1 MKKMLFLA
9 LAAAGML
16 TACSNEDNLGGNG
29 EELAG
34 QPKIQLGV
42 SSNVGVST
50 RGTGTVGDLTGENNV
65 WAGQDLWVYMLQKG
79 SMELGYYK
87 TPEEINGNLAGTA
100 VFDNEK
106 FTAPK
111 MTVNEETGNEEGVSS
126 GIASTVSGKIAYYP
140 VSGNYDF
147 WGYRVDDAIA
157 GATPDVKLLDA
168 EGNETQDAANAVK
181 RVVDININGS
191 QDIMAGK
198 AEPSQ
203 EEIQK
208 LGQYTDNF
216 YSAFAARKDVQPN
229 INFKHLLSRFTFEV
243 RAGSKAA
250 AGKGAGV
257 NTEAVR
263 VTGISVNSKTAGQLT
278 VAHTDAVASD
288 PVLTFA
294 GNFEDVAT
302 PLALMQRDQANSSHN
317 EKLVPLREVEL
328 TWPLDDQDQPK
339 DTDDEGQ
346 PITTGDVISVG
357 EALLVA
363 PGEASYPL
371 TIDLA
376 QKIVKNIDGTV
387 EEQKLQQKSNIK
399 IDGVK
404 TFEAGKSYK
413 VTITVYGLE
422 EIVVTAT
429 LQPWENGGSI
439 DIDDD
444 RDPNNGIFTEP
455 TE

>member
-1 MKKMLFLA
+1 MLFLA
-9 LAAAGML
+9 MAAAGML

-42 SSNVGVST
+42 TSNVGVST
-50 RGTGTVGDLTGENNV
+50 RGTGTVGDLTGKDNV

-79 SMELGYYK
+79 SMELGYYR
-87 TPEEINGNLAGTA
+87 TPEEINGNQVGTA

-111 MTVNEETGNEEGVSS
+111 MTVNDETGEEEGVAS

-147 WGYRVDDAIA
+147 WGYRVDDAIT
-157 GATPDVKLLDA
+157 GATPTVKLLNAD
-168 EGNETQDAANAVK
+168 GDETQDAAEAVK

-278 VAHTDAVASD
+278 VAHTDAVAND

-294 GNFEDVAT
+294 GDFDDVAT

-317 EKLVPLREVEL
+317 DKLVPLREVAL
-328 TWPLDDQDQPK
+328 TWPVDEQGQPK
-339 DTDDEGQ
+339 DANV
-346 PITTGDVISVG
+346 GDTLSIG

-455 TE
+455 TK

>member
-1 MKKMLFLA
+1 MLFLA
-9 LAAAGML
+9 MAAAGML

-42 SSNVGVST
+42 TSNVGVST
-50 RGTGTVGDLTGENNV
+50 RGTGTVGDLTGKDNV

-79 SMELGYYK
+79 SMELGYYR
-87 TPEEINGNLAGTA
+87 TPEEINGNQVGTA

-111 MTVNEETGNEEGVSS
+111 MTVNDETGEEEGVAS

-147 WGYRVDDAIA
+147 WGYRVDDAIT
-157 GATPDVKLLDA
+157 GATPTVKLLNAD
-168 EGNETQDAANAVK
+168 GDETQDAAEAVK

-278 VAHTDAVASD
+278 VAHTDAVAND

-294 GNFEDVAT
+294 GDFDDVAT

-317 EKLVPLREVEL
+317 DKLVPLREVAL
-328 TWPLDDQDQPK
+328 TWPVDEQGQPK
-339 DTDDEGQ
+339 DANV
-346 PITTGDVISVG
+346 GDTLSIG